1 MRLNTGEVISDR
13 YEVQELLGSGGM
25 AVVYRALDLK
35 LDRSVTLKVMRDELE
50 ADYIDRFYKE
60 AQSVASLSHPNI
72 VRVFDYGEDDG
83 IHYIVMEYIDGSTL
97 KELIQNKAPFDEETT
112 LGVAMQIADGLL
124 YAHNNDIVHR
134 DIKSQN
140 ILVTHDGEVKIADFG
155 IARVAKVST
164 LTSDASSMG
173 SVHYF
178 SPEQARGGFV
188 DNKSD
193 IYSLGITMYE
203 MATGELPYDGE
214 TAVTVA
220 LKHINNPFPNPQDS
234 FPETSDKLRYIILKA
249 VEKSAVKRY
258 QSAEDMLYDMKRAL
272 DDEEF
277 SKPIQLAAVE
287 ESPTVEMSQD
297 EQDAIRQQR
306 RIPPGTI
313 RLDDERS
320 NRRLFVAAGVVALTL
335 IIIITA
341 GFMILFDNLRQEA
354 IAAPVVTGMYF
365 ESAEAITEPLGLEIY
380 MLGYDFSDDYSYG
393 MIMHQSPAPDVPM
406 AAGEGVFVTISR
418 GPEFVPMPDVIHSLA
433 EVAYERLS
441 DLNLIVE
448 MMDYDDVNSPAGIV
462 VRTSPR
468 VGELVSRD
476 GGSVMLYISLG
487 PDNSL
492 FPMPFLIGLTEY
504 EAIEL
509 LQEMGLPVG
518 NVDHVPGG
526 FFPEGTITN
535 QQPESG
541 ELVQAG
547 QVVSFTLASGTT
559 QPDAAPQP
567 TPSPT
572 PEPETTPEPEQNP
585 EPEYEYTPDEPT
597 EEEPPPPQV
606 ERPLVRSSLSIN
618 LWDVPEG
625 TESVTLRV
633 WQRNEEG
640 EQTLIVNYAVSV
652 ASFPLTIP
660 VYGRGTEE
668 FLVFSVEDGTEQP
681 RSRTTYNFGS

>member
-35 LDRSVTLKVMRDELE
+35 LDRSVTLKVMREELE

-72 VRVFDYGEDDG
+72 VRVFDYGEDKG
-83 IHYIVMEYIDGSTL
+83 IHYIVMEYVDGSTL
-97 KELIQNKAPFDEETT
+97 KELILNKAPFDEETT
-112 LGVAMQIADGLL
+112 LGVAMQIAAGLL
-124 YAHNNDIVHR
+124 HAHNNDIVHR

-188 DNKSD
+188 DHKSD

-203 MATGELPYDGE
+203 MATGELPYNGD

-220 LKHINNPFPNPQDS
+220 LKHINNPFPNPQDTL
-234 FPETSDKLRYIILKA
+234 PEISNKLRYIILKA
-249 VEKSAVKRY
+249 VEKSPVKRY
-258 QSAEDMLYDMKRAL
+258 QSAEDMLRDMKRAL

-277 SKPIQLAAVE
+277 SKPVQLADLE
-287 ESPTVEMSQD
+287 ESPTVEISQD
-297 EQDAIRQQR
+297 DQDAIRQQR
-306 RIPPGTI
+306 RIPQGTI
-313 RLDDERS
+313 RLEDERS
-320 NRRLFVAAGVVALTL
+320 NRRLFMAAGIVALTL
-335 IIIITA
+335 IVIITV
-341 GFMILFDNLRQEA
+341 GFMLLFNNLRQEA
-354 IAAPVVTGMYF
+354 IATPVVTGMYF
-365 ESAEAITEPLGLEIY
+365 ESGEAITEPLGLEIY
-380 MLGYDFSDDYSYG
+380 MLGYDFSDEYSYG

-406 AAGEGVFVTISR
+406 TPGEAVFVTISR

-433 EVAYERLS
+433 EIAYERLT
-441 DLNLIVE
+441 DLNLTVE
-448 MMDYDDVNSPAGIV
+448 LIDYDDVNSPAGIV
-462 VRTSPR
+462 VRTVPH
-468 VGELVSRD
+468 VGEMISRD
-476 GGSVMLYISLG
+476 GGFVTLYISLG
-487 PDNSL
+487 PDNSR
-492 FPMPFLIGLTEY
+492 FPMPFLIGLTEA

-518 NVDHVPGG
+518 QVDQVPGG
-526 FFPEGTITN
+526 FFPEGTITH
-535 QQPESG
+535 QQPDSG
-541 ELVQAG
+541 ELVQVG
-547 QVVSFTLASGTT
+547 QVVTFTLASGTT
-559 QPDAAPQP
+559 PPGANPSPTP
-567 TPSPT
+567 TPSPE
-572 PEPETTPEPEQNP
+572 PEPEPTPQPEPEDTSP
-585 EPEYEYTPDEPT
+585 PDDPI
-597 EEEPPPPQV
+597 EEETPPAQD
-606 ERPLVRSSLSIN
+606 ERPLVRSSLNIN

-625 TESVTLRV
+625 TETVALRV
-633 WQRNEEG
+633 WQRNENG
-640 EQTLIVNYAVSV
+640 EQNLIVNYTVNV
-652 ASFPLTIP
+652 ANFPLTIP

-668 FLVFSVEDGTEQP
+668 FLVFSVENGAEQP